1 MKLIQK
7 LSFTSAS
14 LLTNQLQQDHRKRSE
29 YYFGFQ
35 GIYQSIIKLV
45 VLGGIALL
53 LVIIKPMLFV
63 ILAFTSL
70 RFFAGG
76 THMGTYLKCFLIT
89 IFTFVPASL
98 LAKYFSKNIGIT
110 FVFVVFAISAV
121 LIVRYAP
128 KNSPLNQISEKRAKT
143 LRVLA
148 IVTLSVW
155 FIISVCLY
163 IFQQAVPAVSVCLGI
178 LLEVSSIVPL
188 FEKLY
193 NKLNTIGA
201 KR

>member
-7 LSFTSAS
+7 LSYTSANF
-14 LLTNQLQQDHRKRSE
+14 LTNQLQQDHRKRSE

-35 GIYQSIIKLV
+35 GIYQSVIKVL
-45 VLGGIALL
+45 VLGSIALL
-53 LVIIKPMLFV
+53 LGIVKPILFV

-128 KNSPLNQISEKRAKT
+128 KNSPLNQISENRAKT

-148 IVTLSVW
+148 IVTLLVW

>member
-7 LSFTSAS
+7 ISYSSANF
-14 LLTNQLQQDHRKRSE
+14 LTNQLQQDHRKRSE

-35 GIYQSIIKLV
+35 GIYQSVIKVL

-53 LVIIKPMLFV
+53 LGIVKPMLFV
-63 ILAFTSL
+63 ILAFTTL

-76 THMGTYLKCFLIT
+76 THMGTYMKCFLVT
-89 IFTFVPASL
+89 ILTFIPASL
-98 LAKYFSKNIGIT
+98 AAKCLSEIVDVLFVIA
-110 FVFVVFAISAV
+110 VFVISAV
-121 LIVRYAP
+121 LIVFYAP

-143 LRVLA
+143 LRVLS
-148 IVTLSVW
+148 IITILVW

-163 IFQQAVPAVSVCLGI
+163 LFQQAEPAVSVCLGI

-201 KR
+201 KI